1 MVVRHRCREATSLI
15 EKNKDKE
22 GGEKMRKRRN
32 RFAAEER
39 KKLFDLIGCLHVH
52 VDAYYNEV
60 LLEEN
65 NVAAR
70 VVKLFN

>member
-1 MVVRHRCREATSLI
+1 
-15 EKNKDKE
+15 
-22 GGEKMRKRRN
+22 MRKRRN